1 MINLKL
7 AEYNKDGKFERFLE
21 LYNLCKFSGE
31 MAFLLGQDS
40 IRIIEHEICGDY
52 FNYERDKKD
61 PLKRFDG
68 LFDGRTYGEGRFV
81 LIKSTNIVGFKFL
94 PLSKPLSNLTEL
106 KDDNIIYQ
114 DDFISAN
121 MKYGSRPDSFRAI
134 GLVIENGDIMQTKL
148 QDYWWDSIGACHPAT
163 GKSETEI
170 VGNLHENPELY
181 EKIK

>member
-7 AEYNKDGKFERFLE
+7 AEYNKDGKFQGLLE
-21 LYNLCKFSGE
+21 LGKD
-31 MAFLLGQDS
+31 FLFG
-40 IRIIEHEICGDY
+40 GDY
-52 FNYERDKKD
+52 ILIIKVEAVITFSRFDKDKKD

-81 LIKSTNIVGFKFL
+81 LIKSTNSVGFKFL
-94 PLSKPLSNLTEL
+94 PLSKPLSNSTEL
-106 KDDNIIYQ
+106 EDDNIIYQ
-114 DDFISAN
+114 DDFISAD

-134 GLVIENGDIMQTKL
+134 GLVIENGDTMQTKL

-163 GKSETEI
+163 GESETEI